1 MRSKRDYTI
10 WPQIY
15 ASATVCICGMCAG
28 TFFAFS
34 SVAIPLLKKTEE
46 GDVGISSNEGSWIVS
61 LFYIGTVLGSL
72 VAGTMNDRIGAK
84 KMCLIM
90 APTVIF
96 NWALTALSTDLNT
109 LLASRVISG
118 MCYGI
123 FLALVKVYNAEISH
137 PDLRGTT
144 SAFYPTFL
152 SGGLLYGFILGYVFK
167 DVRLISVFLS
177 FPAVLYLV
185 MSLFIPDSP
194 YWLVQKG
201 HFEEARQALQWLR
214 GSSCDISAEFG
225 DIIAKR
231 QLREAMNPGWKHHLT
246 SPDFLKPMLKV
257 GTIMALVELGGPNLL
272 SQYMV
277 TIFEESGSSVDP
289 TLAPIFVSSTR
300 MILGC
305 FSAILLRFCPRRKL
319 VLVALFLVMGSFCSL
334 GAFSFNK
341 QQHSDVILNKQES
354 RNLAVF
360 GFDLDQAILD
370 HDEAVLIHDAFVEA
384 YGWIPMLSVMVVQV
398 CETVALVPVLHLAL
412 PAESFPTDVRAIGC
426 GFCGIVIAFTRFC
439 ILKTF
444 PVLIDV
450 CYFHTVIWGFAGVI
464 FVLQVFVYFV
474 VPENKGQSLVQT
486 EDKMS
491 KHTSTLVA
499 HHTLL

>member
-1 MRSKRDYTI
+1 MRSKRDYAV

-15 ASATVCICGMCAG
+15 ASATVCISGMCAG
-28 TFFAFS
+28 TFFAFA
-34 SVAIPLLKKTEE
+34 SVAIPLLKKTED
-46 GDVGISSNEGSWIVS
+46 GDSGISSSEGSWIVS
-61 LFYIGTVLGSL
+61 LFYIGTILGSL
-72 VAGTMNDRIGAK
+72 IGGTMNDRFGAK
-84 KMCLIM
+84 KVCLIM

-96 NWALTALSTDLNT
+96 NWTLTAISTDLHT
-109 LLASRVISG
+109 LLVSRVISG

-152 SGGLLYGFILGYVFK
+152 SGGLLYGFILGYLLP
-167 DVRLISVFLS
+167 DVRLISVFLAL
-177 FPAVLYLV
+177 PAVLYLV

-194 YWLVQKG
+194 YWLVQKDRL
-201 HFEEARQALQWLR
+201 EEARHALQWLR
-214 GSSCDISAEFG
+214 GSSCDISSEFG
-225 DIIAKR
+225 DIIAKK

-246 SPDFLKPMLKV
+246 SSDFLKPMLKV

-305 FSAILLRFCPRRKL
+305 FSAILLRFCPQRKL
-319 VLVALFLVMGSFCSL
+319 VLVALFLVMASFCSL
-334 GAFSFNK
+334 GTFSFNK
-341 QQHSDVILNKQES
+341 QQHSELMVTKQES

-370 HDEAVLIHDAFVEA
+370 HDEAVLIHDAFVQA

-426 GFCGIVIAFTRFC
+426 GFCGIVIAATRFC
-439 ILKTF
+439 ILKAF
-444 PVLIDV
+444 PVLIDL
-450 CYFHTVIWGFAGVI
+450 CYFHTVVWGFAGVI
-464 FVLQVFVYFV
+464 FVLLVFVYFV

-491 KHTSTLVA
+491 FHTPTHGG